1 VREVFEVE
9 NGDRTMPNRYCS
21 LFLSALLSVS
31 SLAIAGG
38 SAGNLPPADI
48 GSLEGNVLALAE
60 IRLSQKERESAIA
73 WDRKA
78 HGERCLYRS
87 GACRL
92 FHDGYYYETPWW
104 GLPLAIGGGIG
115 AVDY

>member
-1 VREVFEVE
+1 
-9 NGDRTMPNRYCS
+9 MSNRYCS
-21 LFLSALLSVS
+21 LILPALLGVG
-31 SLAIAGG
+31 SLALIGAGA
-38 SAGNLPPADI
+38 SAETLATPDFA
-48 GSLEGNVLALAE
+48 SAEGNVLAVAE
-60 IRLSQKERESAIA
+60 IQPPQKNQKPAVV
-73 WDRKA
+73 WDRKK
-78 HGERCLYRS
+78 HGERCLYRE